1 MALFKNR
8 EYDVRDIEI
17 LRTCHNQTMRLSH
30 SSEKDLS
37 ANEQNMTGLNLTF
50 NEIHSPIPFYFYDYI
65 NIENFSW
72 RRGEKNLYLEIYLSF
87 LEEKISVDL
96 AANLVNSRTGQ
107 SYGTFT
113 LQSATMVDKF
123 TSSNYLSLP
132 ENLSEAEVDALS
144 VIVDC
149 QVIDLFGRPVH
160 LQMLADLNIKEAFV
174 ELDQVELAP
183 VYTHIYPKKEDV
195 TVIFG
200 KDKGYKLP
208 ITYQHDVNNIVI
220 SLRRVP
226 EQAGDSD
233 YVCNYDSEH
242 GPIQYYPILAIPA
255 KGIIRL
261 GRSVKINS
269 FHNKKSLLEKI
280 TSGGVAAITTTGFI
294 PEVIENGSLQYALNT
309 DWGIRLQQE
318 GNLTPQT
325 YNFTLSF
332 DIKYQLPAGKEQT
345 LSFKVSSK
353 VNEKIRTG
361 EVIQEPLL
369 PLKIMWGCLSSNT
382 FITMADGQ
390 QKKINDIHC
399 GDKIVSGPAK
409 EIATVSNIWKGP
421 EANLMFIYTENGD
434 ILEATSEH
442 PVYVE
447 TESGLKIKRAKD
459 ISINENLV
467 FLNNGS
473 IQSNRVIN
481 IAVTP
486 YNDIVYN
493 LSLENS
499 NSFYANGFL
508 VGDMGEQNRGDL

>member
-1 MALFKNR
+1 MVLFKKR
-8 EYDVRDIEI
+8 EYDVRDIEM
-17 LRTCHNQTMRLSH
+17 LRTCHNQIMRLSL
-30 SSEKDLS
+30 SPEKDLQV
-37 ANEQNMTGLNLTF
+37 NEQNTTGLNLTF
-50 NEIHSPIPFYFYDYI
+50 NELASPIPFCFYDYI
-65 NIENFSW
+65 SIEDFSW
-72 RRGEKNLYLEIYLSF
+72 RRGEKNLSLEIYLSF
-87 LEEKISVDL
+87 LEEKTSVDL
-96 AANLVNSRTGQ
+96 AANLVNSRTGK

-113 LQSATMVDKF
+113 LQSVTMVEKF
-123 TSSNYLSLP
+123 TSSNFFSLP
-132 ENLSEAEVDALS
+132 ENLSAAEIDALS

-149 QVIDLFGRPVH
+149 QVIDLFGRPAH
-160 LQMLADLNIKEAFV
+160 LQMLSDINIKSAIT
-174 ELDQVELAP
+174 ELYQEELAP

-195 TVIFG
+195 TIIFG
-200 KDKGYKLP
+200 KDKGYELP
-208 ITYQHDVNNIVI
+208 VTYQHDPNNIVI

-242 GPIQYYPILAIPA
+242 GPIEYYPILAIPA

-261 GRSVKINS
+261 GRSVNINS
-269 FHNKKSLLEKI
+269 VCNKKALIEKI
-280 TSGGVAAITTTGFI
+280 SSGGVAPITTTGFT

-309 DWGIRLQQE
+309 DWGFRLRQE

-361 EVIQEPLL
+361 EVIQEPVL

-390 QKKINDIHC
+390 QKKINDIQC
-399 GDKIVSGPAK
+399 GDKIISGLAN
-409 EIATVSNIWKGP
+409 ETATVSNIWRGP
-421 EANLMFIYTENGD
+421 EANLLFIYAENGD

-442 PVYVE
+442 PVYVK
-447 TESGLKIKRAKD
+447 TESGFKIKRAKD
-459 ISINENLV
+459 ITINENLL
-467 FLNNGS
+467 FLKNGNIENS
-473 IQSNRVIN
+473 RVIN

-486 YNDIVYN
+486 YNDLVYN

-508 VGDMGEQNRGDL
+508 VGDMGEQNREDL